1 MGLCWAGTA
10 RAFQAFNP
18 LIQILRPI
26 SPIAWI
32 PVAILWFGVSDA
44 APIFLIF
51 LASVFPITVA
61 AIAAVQN
68 MQPVYLRAAQNFGL
82 SRCEL
87 FHRVI
92 FRASLP
98 QIITGIRIALGVA
111 WLVVVA
117 AEMIAV
123 NSGLGY
129 LIIDARNAGKR
140 YDLVVAGM
148 VMIGLIGLVLDLLV
162 RQLGEVRRSPLGIRQ
177 QAMRRTA
184 LALDRLRQCCPA
196 TAVRVRNLWMSFP
209 GKRGEPIHVLENI
222 SLPKSQPASLFASSG
237 RAGCGKSTLLNIVGG
252 FIPPTRGEALVEGE
266 PVTRPDP
273 RRIFVFQENGVFPW
287 LTVRRKHRLWSPGKN
302 HEERNEIVAHYVE
315 MVGLTRIRGC
325 LSARAFRRHAA
336 AGGNRPRPGGQSRHH
351 LHGRA
356 VRRARFHYPPENAG
370 RPYAHLAEPRA
381 RPSSLSLTISRRPCN
396 WPIAFS
402 F

>member
-1 MGLCWAGTA
+1 MSAESEIRGSALAPSTGEDVSLSRTSPPTQSRTPTWFRYPDSRFWHTVRSLGMLALFFTAWGLAVRISRSDLFPTPGDVLRGIIELFQKGLLLKYIVASLFRVTWGFTLAVLVGVPAGLILGWYT

-18 LIQILRPI
+18 ILQILRPI

-51 LASVFPITVA
+51 LASVFPITVS

-82 SRCEL
+82 NRGEL
-87 FHRVI
+87 FRRVI

-98 QIITGIRIALGVA
+98 QIITGIRIALGIA

-148 VMIGLIGLVLDLLV
+148 VMIGFIGLGLDLLV
-162 RQLGEVRRSPLGIRQ
+162 RQLEKFDEVSWGY
-177 QAMRRTA
+177 A
-184 LALDRLRQCCPA
+184 
-196 TAVRVRNLWMSFP
+196 
-209 GKRGEPIHVLENI
+209 KR
-222 SLPKSQPASLFASSG
+222 
-237 RAGCGKSTLLNIVGG
+237 
-252 FIPPTRGEALVEGE
+252 
-266 PVTRPDP
+266 
-273 RRIFVFQENGVFPW
+273 
-287 LTVRRKHRLWSPGKN
+287 
-302 HEERNEIVAHYVE
+302 
-315 MVGLTRIRGC
+315 
-325 LSARAFRRHAA
+325 
-336 AGGNRPRPGGQSRHH
+336 
-351 LHGRA
+351 
-356 VRRARFHYPPENAG
+356 
-370 RPYAHLAEPRA
+370 
-381 RPSSLSLTISRRPCN
+381 
-396 WPIAFS
+396 
-402 F
+402 